1 MTRNCQTVFH
11 LKSLQQCT
19 KVPVTPNLHHHLVL
33 FTVLTLVI
41 LMVSCGI
48 SLWVLALIALM
59 IIGVEQIFICSW
71 WVLVFSFVKCL
82 FCFLIF
88 KGVFGLL
95 IVESLRILHIL
106 WIQVPCECVLC
117 EYSPVWL
124 AFPFH

>member
-1 MTRNCQTVFH
+1 MTRNCQIVFH

-33 FTVLTLVI
+33 FTILTLVI

-71 WVLVFSFVKCL
+71 WFLVFSFIKCL
-82 FCFLIF
+82 FSFLIF
-88 KGVFGLL
+88 KGVVGLL

-117 EYSPVWL
+117 AYSPVWL